1 MDRHPTLARRSAF
14 AAVLALT
21 LAACAG
27 PTPESA
33 GNAVPTYRGNA
44 ARTGEMAGPG
54 PSGTPTI
61 AWQFDAEGP
70 FANSPVVADGI
81 VYAASGEGTVHAL
94 DLATGTERWTV
105 SIDALVS
112 ASPLLAGGLVIVGD
126 EDGIVHALKAGG
138 GEAAWTAETD
148 GGAITG
154 SPATIGDD
162 LIVATNGTHAYRL
175 VAATGE
181 VKWSIDVGGGS
192 RRSVTADDETAY
204 LGIDGEM
211 VAIDL
216 DDGAEL
222 WRTTVAETGDVG
234 TPTIAGDLVYA
245 ATGISGEPEDYGIA
259 AVDRTTGAVRWRY
272 ASPIQEVIYTPAVVD
287 GRAFVLGH
295 DRQVVAM
302 DAATGASIWT
312 RTFDTELEALPSVV
326 GDTVFVIANDGL
338 AAALDVATGE
348 MRWSVPIEG
357 EAFAPTIAD
366 GFLLVGTNVGHLY
379 AIGGSR

>member
-1 MDRHPTLARRSAF
+1 MNRHSTIVRHSAF
-14 AAVLALT
+14 AAVVIT

-27 PTPESA
+27 PTPDSS

-54 PSGTPTI
+54 PSGTPAI

-81 VYAASGEGTVHAL
+81 VYAASGDGTVHAL
-94 DLATGTERWTV
+94 DLATGSERWAV
-105 SIDALVS
+105 SIEAPVS
-112 ASPLLAGGLVIVGD
+112 ASPLLAGGLVVIGD
-126 EDGIVHALKAGG
+126 ENGTLHALTATN

-162 LIVATNGTHAYRL
+162 LIVATNGTHAYRFDT
-175 VAATGE
+175 ATGE
-181 VKWSIDVGGGS
+181 ILWSIDVGGGS

-222 WRTTVAETGDVG
+222 WRTTVAKTGDVG

-245 ATGISGEPEDYGIA
+245 ATGISGEPEDHGIA
-259 AVDRTTGAVRWRY
+259 AVDKSNGTVLWRY
-272 ASPIQEVIYTPAVVD
+272 ASPIQEVVYTPAVVD

-302 DAATGASIWT
+302 DAATGASLWT
-312 RTFDTELEALPSVV
+312 RTFEQELEALPSVV
-326 GDTVFVIANDGL
+326 GDTVFVIANDGP
-338 AAALDVATGE
+338 AAALDVATGDL
-348 MRWSVPIEG
+348 RWSVPIEG
-357 EAFAPTIAD
+357 AAFAPTIAD
-366 GFLLVGTNVGHLY
+366 GFLLVGTSVGHLY
-379 AIGGSR
+379 AIGGTR